1 MKHIILLAS
10 LTAAAVPVAPEL
22 SSADPY
28 KKYSMQLDHAR
39 ASIEMTKAAI
49 EEVKE
54 MNEAAIEE
62 VVTKMEEVKQEAEE
76 MKKKTELLMVV
87 LETNNIEVPKDR
99 EQWFEDSIR
108 TANMIEINKK

>member
-1 MKHIILLAS
+1 
-10 LTAAAVPVAPEL
+10 
-22 SSADPY
+22 
-28 KKYSMQLDHAR
+28 
-39 ASIEMTKAAI
+39 MTKAAI
-49 EEVKE
+49 EEIKE
-54 MNEAAIEE
+54 MNDAAIEE

-99 EQWFEDSIR
+99 EQWFEDSVR

>member
-28 KKYSMQLDHAR
+28 QKYSMQLDHAQV
-39 ASIEMTKAAI
+39 SIEMTKAAI
-49 EEVKE
+49 EEVKQ
-54 MNEAAIEE
+54 MNDAAIKE
-62 VVTKMEEVKQEAEE
+62 VVVKMEEVKQEAEE

-99 EQWFEDSIR
+99 ESWYEDSIR

>member
-10 LTAAAVPVAPEL
+10 LTAAAVPTAPER

-28 KKYSMQLDHAR
+28 QKYSMQLDHAQ
-39 ASIEMTKAAI
+39 ASIAMTKAAI

-54 MNEAAIEE
+54 MNDAAIEE
-62 VVTKMEEVKQEAEE
+62 VVVKMEEAKQEAEE

-87 LETNNIEVPKDR
+87 LETNNIEVPKSRD
-99 EQWFEDSIR
+99 EWYEDSIR
-108 TANMIEINKK
+108 TANMLEINKK